1 MVLEFC
7 KDKKDLPWKQIADE
21 FKKEFCI
28 KDSDCKGHDISVY
41 NKIQIVYT
49 ELKALRG
56 KKAQEFTNKEFKLP
70 SDLEGH
76 LNVIRNTPPKQGLRK
91 KLLAT
96 KKGNIG
102 LKWKLNDSF
111 EEIIVADEELTSWT
125 QKYKTNVAILDDIE
139 QNYGNALNKLTKD
152 SFDKVSLN

>member
-56 KKAQEFTNKEFKLP
+56 KKAQEFTNKEFKSP